1 MSKIHAFITIPV
13 MELTEIVAKC
23 GAVVGAASQLISKYY
38 TEPTKKEASQEP
50 KAEAS
55 VEPQKEASS
64 EEEILPGVVI
74 KKHPTE
80 PFEMVI
86 E

>member
-38 TEPTKKEASQEP
+38 TEPTKK
-50 KAEAS
+50 KLLRN
-55 VEPQKEASS
+55 QKLKLQLSR
-64 EEEILPGVVI
+64 
-74 KKHPTE
+74 KKKLLLKKRFFP
-80 PFEMVI
+80 VL
-86 E
+86 